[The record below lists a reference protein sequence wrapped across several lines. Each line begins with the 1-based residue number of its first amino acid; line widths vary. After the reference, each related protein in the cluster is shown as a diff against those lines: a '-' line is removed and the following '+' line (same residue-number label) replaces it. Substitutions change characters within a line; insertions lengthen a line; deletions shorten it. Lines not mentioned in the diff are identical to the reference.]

1 MKKFLFMGAIAAMLL
16 GTASCSSDMEP
27 EMTDGTVQFK
37 VELPG
42 AIDSRT
48 ISDGTTANKLAVAVY
63 DSEGNELTDLS
74 LTGTKVVTMSD
85 KTATVTFK
93 LVKGQTY
100 SFAFW
105 AQADGAPYTFN
116 TASKTI
122 NVDYGDGKVACNNES
137 RDAFYA
143 YKTYEVTGPVNE
155 TIKLTRPFAQL
166 NFGADDLAAAA
177 KAGITPSQSQVV
189 VSKVGTAFNL
199 ATGAT
204 SGEKDDV
211 TFTLAAIPTDQ
222 LKVQDKTYGWMAM
235 NYFLAPGDDAII
247 SATMTV
253 KTNKA
258 DVVVPATN
266 VPVKKNHRTNIVGS
280 LFTEDANFNV
290 IIDERFDQPDLA
302 PEKVWDGVTI
312 NEPRVEG
319 ETVYI
324 TSNEEFAW
332 LNGTN
337 LTEKNVRIIELQA
350 NLNMGNH
357 PSNPRALNSY
367 SNPMRELRFNG
378 NSHSIKGLAEPLF
391 ASTWAGAAKV
401 YISNLTIDQSTIVS
415 DEEDT
420 KKSVGVGAFIGWPQ
434 ASAIIDLT
442 NCHVTNSTIK
452 GGHWTG
458 GLFGIAAGY
467 SGTDGPVFEEV
478 TVTNCSVENC
488 TITGKGSCGSLMG
501 HGAASDWTKV
511 TATDCTF
518 KNNTIRGAGSNKTGV
533 VLGTIGAAGLEKT
546 VNGVSHTGGIYINNA
561 TVEGNTAFS
570 AETQVTRWAGRIGSK
585 GGRLYVDGVDI
596 TKDCPDTENY

>member
-42 AIDSRT
+42 AIESRA
-48 ISDGTTANKLAVAVY
+48 ISDGLTANKLAVAVY
-63 DSEGNELTDLS
+63 DSEGKELTDLS

-85 KTATVTFK
+85 KTATVSFK

-105 AQADGAPYTFN
+105 AQANGAPYTFD

-122 NVDYGDGKVACNNES
+122 NVDYGEGKVDCNNES

-199 ATGAT
+199 ATGKT
-204 SGEKDDV
+204 EGEQENV
-211 TFTLAAIPTDQ
+211 TFKLAAIPSDQ

-280 LFTEDANFNV
+280 LFTEDANFNI
-290 IIDERFDQPDLA
+290 IIDQRFDQPDLA
-302 PEKVWDGVTI
+302 PEKVWDGTLT
-312 NEPRVEG
+312 EPAD
-319 ETVYI
+319 I
-324 TSNEEFAW
+324 TGNVIEIKDGSELAW
-332 LNGTN
+332 VMNSITNGTALAGKTFKLTDNIN
-337 LTEKNVRIIELQA
+337 LGKKDWPLVNVKCSFTLD
-350 NLNMGNH
+350 GN
-357 PSNPRALNSY
+357 NKT
-367 SNPMRELRFNG
+367 
-378 NSHSIKGLAEPLF
+378 IKGLK
-391 ASTWAGAAKV
+391 STGGNYGGLIGKANNNVVIK
-401 YISNLTIDQSTIVS
+401 NLTIKDSEIDAAGRTD
-415 DEEDT
+415 DENAAGT
-420 KKSVGVGAFIGWPQ
+420 FIGWCENHTSTAINLENCKSENVKIGRAQYNGGLVGYSSRINISNCIVLSAEVISDYAENGNYKGHTGCMVGFGNFDTAITNTSVVDTQITGRNDRGRVGIFYGTAQ
-434 ASAIIDLT
+434 AS
-442 NCHVTNSTIK
+442 VTIGTGNSVKNVTIL
-452 GGHWTG
+452 GN
-458 GLFGIAAGY
+458 AATASNLVG
-467 SGTDGPVFEEV
+467 SVDNREDKSNDN
-478 TVTNCSVENC
+478 TVTFE
-488 TITGKGSCGSLMG
+488 
-501 HGAASDWTKV
+501 
-511 TATDCTF
+511 
-518 KNNTIRGAGSNKTGV
+518 
-533 VLGTIGAAGLEKT
+533 
-546 VNGVSHTGGIYINNA
+546 
-561 TVEGNTAFS
+561 
-570 AETQVTRWAGRIGSK
+570 
-585 GGRLYVDGVDI
+585 
-596 TKDCPDTENY
+596 